1 MYLGDTFYEINHLVF
16 PIVQNKDKVLVYA
29 TKAHDELLSAKTF
42 GYISNNYDVSDDTKN
57 NSGYLGK
64 LNLSDLPNIIKSN
77 ISNMKDGEIKM
88 ITSESN
94 AIHIFQLVNT
104 QPPINKAY
112 DEVKD
117 DIEIELKT
125 KKGSQ
130 KYFSILDSI
139 KQKIYGKNIS
149 LSEIAQT
156 YDLELFRTSRIDQ
169 TYYDN
174 ILSSPTVKQLIQ

>member
-1 MYLGDTFYEINHLVF
+1 MRQKPMMNYYQIN
-16 PIVQNKDKVLVYA
+16 
-29 TKAHDELLSAKTF
+29 F

-88 ITSESN
+88 ISLSLMLV
-94 AIHIFQLVNT
+94 HIIPVNT

-117 DIEIELKT
+117 DIEIE
-125 KKGSQ
+125 
-130 KYFSILDSI
+130 
-139 KQKIYGKNIS
+139 
-149 LSEIAQT
+149 
-156 YDLELFRTSRIDQ
+156 
-169 TYYDN
+169 
-174 ILSSPTVKQLIQ
+174 